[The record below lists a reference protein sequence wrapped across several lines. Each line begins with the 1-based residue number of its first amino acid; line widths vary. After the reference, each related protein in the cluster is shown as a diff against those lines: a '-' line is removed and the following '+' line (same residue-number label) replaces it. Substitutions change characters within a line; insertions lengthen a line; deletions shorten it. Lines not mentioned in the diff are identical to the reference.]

1 MSNILLISAPGAG
14 KGVTS
19 EYLKEKYNMVHMSI
33 GNLLREESEKNT
45 SLKEKLANGE
55 FIENNIVYSLFSKF
69 LEDNK
74 GSSFIFEGFPRL
86 MEQVKPFLDILSEHD
101 IILDKII
108 FIDIDKDIAL
118 KRVTGRLMC
127 KNCNEIYNKYVDNLE
142 NNKCKVCGGSLYT
155 RDDDKIETYENRYKL
170 FKEKTMPVV
179 EYLSDKYDIYTVS
192 NNGTF
197 DEMKSQIDNIMGN
210 WESVKMA
217 KNDVIE
223 VDGKVIDVLPGGK
236 FKVELANG
244 HIVEAHVSG
253 KIRMNNIRILPG
265 DTVVLEL
272 SPADITHGR
281 ITWNKR

>member
-19 EYLKEKYNMVHMSI
+19 KYLKEKYNMVHMSI

-55 FIENNIVYSLFSKF
+55 FIENNIVYSLLSKF

-86 MEQVKPFLDILSEHD
+86 MEQVKPFLDILSDHG

-127 KNCNEIYNKYVDNLE
+127 KNCNEIYNKYIDNLE

-155 RDDDKIETYENRYKL
+155 RDDDKVETYENRYKL

-179 EYLSDKYDIYTVS
+179 EYLSDKYDIYNVS

-210 WESVKMA
+210 
-217 KNDVIE
+217 
-223 VDGKVIDVLPGGK
+223 
-236 FKVELANG
+236 
-244 HIVEAHVSG
+244 
-253 KIRMNNIRILPG
+253 
-265 DTVVLEL
+265 
-272 SPADITHGR
+272 
-281 ITWNKR
+281 

>member
-19 EYLKEKYNMVHMSI
+19 KYLKEKYNMVHMSI

-86 MEQVKPFLDILSEHD
+86 IEQVKPFLDILSEHD

-210 WESVKMA
+210 
-217 KNDVIE
+217 
-223 VDGKVIDVLPGGK
+223 
-236 FKVELANG
+236 
-244 HIVEAHVSG
+244 
-253 KIRMNNIRILPG
+253 
-265 DTVVLEL
+265 
-272 SPADITHGR
+272 
-281 ITWNKR
+281 

>member
-33 GNLLREESEKNT
+33 GNLLREESEKNI

-55 FIENNIVYSLFSKF
+55 FIDNNIVYSLFSKF

-118 KRVTGRLMC
+118 RRITGRLMC

-155 RDDDKIETYENRYKL
+155 RDDDKVETYENRYKL

-210 WESVKMA
+210 
-217 KNDVIE
+217 
-223 VDGKVIDVLPGGK
+223 
-236 FKVELANG
+236 
-244 HIVEAHVSG
+244 
-253 KIRMNNIRILPG
+253 
-265 DTVVLEL
+265 
-272 SPADITHGR
+272 
-281 ITWNKR
+281 

>member
-19 EYLKEKYNMVHMSI
+19 KYLKEKYNMVHMSI

-55 FIENNIVYSLFSKF
+55 FIENNIVYSLFSKS

-210 WESVKMA
+210 
-217 KNDVIE
+217 
-223 VDGKVIDVLPGGK
+223 
-236 FKVELANG
+236 
-244 HIVEAHVSG
+244 
-253 KIRMNNIRILPG
+253 
-265 DTVVLEL
+265 
-272 SPADITHGR
+272 
-281 ITWNKR
+281 

>member
-118 KRVTGRLMC
+118 KRVTGRLVC

-210 WESVKMA
+210 
-217 KNDVIE
+217 
-223 VDGKVIDVLPGGK
+223 
-236 FKVELANG
+236 
-244 HIVEAHVSG
+244 
-253 KIRMNNIRILPG
+253 
-265 DTVVLEL
+265 
-272 SPADITHGR
+272 
-281 ITWNKR
+281 

>member
-19 EYLKEKYNMVHMSI
+19 KYLKEKYNMVHMSI

-118 KRVTGRLMC
+118 RRITGRLMC

-155 RDDDKIETYENRYKL
+155 RDDDKVETYENRYKL

-197 DEMKSQIDNIMGN
+197 DEIKSQIDNIMGN
-210 WESVKMA
+210 
-217 KNDVIE
+217 
-223 VDGKVIDVLPGGK
+223 
-236 FKVELANG
+236 
-244 HIVEAHVSG
+244 
-253 KIRMNNIRILPG
+253 
-265 DTVVLEL
+265 
-272 SPADITHGR
+272 
-281 ITWNKR
+281 

>member
-19 EYLKEKYNMVHMSI
+19 KYLKEKYNMVHMSI

-127 KNCNEIYNKYVDNLE
+127 KNCNEIYNKYIDNLE

-155 RDDDKIETYENRYKL
+155 RDDDKVETYENRYKL
-170 FKEKTMPVV
+170 FKEKTMPIV

-210 WESVKMA
+210 
-217 KNDVIE
+217 
-223 VDGKVIDVLPGGK
+223 
-236 FKVELANG
+236 
-244 HIVEAHVSG
+244 
-253 KIRMNNIRILPG
+253 
-265 DTVVLEL
+265 
-272 SPADITHGR
+272 
-281 ITWNKR
+281 

>member
-69 LEDNK
+69 LEDNR

-170 FKEKTMPVV
+170 FKEKTMPIV

-210 WESVKMA
+210 
-217 KNDVIE
+217 
-223 VDGKVIDVLPGGK
+223 
-236 FKVELANG
+236 
-244 HIVEAHVSG
+244 
-253 KIRMNNIRILPG
+253 
-265 DTVVLEL
+265 
-272 SPADITHGR
+272 
-281 ITWNKR
+281 

>member
-19 EYLKEKYNMVHMSI
+19 KYLKEKYNMVHMSI

-155 RDDDKIETYENRYKL
+155 RDDDKVETYENRYKL
-170 FKEKTMPVV
+170 FKEKTMPIV
-179 EYLSDKYDIYTVS
+179 EYLSDKYDIYTIS

-210 WESVKMA
+210 
-217 KNDVIE
+217 
-223 VDGKVIDVLPGGK
+223 
-236 FKVELANG
+236 
-244 HIVEAHVSG
+244 
-253 KIRMNNIRILPG
+253 
-265 DTVVLEL
+265 
-272 SPADITHGR
+272 
-281 ITWNKR
+281 

>member
-19 EYLKEKYNMVHMSI
+19 KYLKEKYNMVHMSI
-33 GNLLREESEKNT
+33 GNLLREESEKYT

-210 WESVKMA
+210 
-217 KNDVIE
+217 
-223 VDGKVIDVLPGGK
+223 
-236 FKVELANG
+236 
-244 HIVEAHVSG
+244 
-253 KIRMNNIRILPG
+253 
-265 DTVVLEL
+265 
-272 SPADITHGR
+272 
-281 ITWNKR
+281 

>member
-19 EYLKEKYNMVHMSI
+19 KYLKEKYNMVHMSI

-127 KNCNEIYNKYVDNLE
+127 KNCNEIYNKYVDNIE

-210 WESVKMA
+210 
-217 KNDVIE
+217 
-223 VDGKVIDVLPGGK
+223 
-236 FKVELANG
+236 
-244 HIVEAHVSG
+244 
-253 KIRMNNIRILPG
+253 
-265 DTVVLEL
+265 
-272 SPADITHGR
+272 
-281 ITWNKR
+281 

>member
-33 GNLLREESEKNT
+33 GNLLREESEKNI

-108 FIDIDKDIAL
+108 FIDIDKVL
-118 KRVTGRLMC
+118 MQRVL
-127 KNCNEIYNKYVDNLE
+127 NNLIYNALVHNDKNISIVVSVYKKDKIYISISDNGKGISEKDLE
-142 NNKCKVCGGSLYT
+142 NVF
-155 RDDDKIETYENRYKL
+155 DRY
-170 FKEKTMPVV
+170 
-179 EYLSDKYDIYTVS
+179 YR
-192 NNGTF
+192 GT
-197 DEMKSQIDNIMGN
+197 NTG
-210 WESVKMA
+210 
-217 KNDVIE
+217 
-223 VDGKVIDVLPGGK
+223 
-236 FKVELANG
+236 
-244 HIVEAHVSG
+244 EAHKGSG
-253 KIRMNNIRILPG
+253 LGMSIAKEIVNAHNG
-265 DTVVLEL
+265 
-272 SPADITHGR
+272 DITISSILGKGTDIN
-281 ITWNKR
+281 ITL

>member
-118 KRVTGRLMC
+118 RRITGRLMC

-210 WESVKMA
+210 
-217 KNDVIE
+217 
-223 VDGKVIDVLPGGK
+223 
-236 FKVELANG
+236 
-244 HIVEAHVSG
+244 
-253 KIRMNNIRILPG
+253 
-265 DTVVLEL
+265 
-272 SPADITHGR
+272 
-281 ITWNKR
+281 

>member
-19 EYLKEKYNMVHMSI
+19 KYLKEKYNMVHMSI
-33 GNLLREESEKNT
+33 GNLLREESEKNI

-55 FIENNIVYSLFSKF
+55 FIENNIVYNLFSKF

-210 WESVKMA
+210 
-217 KNDVIE
+217 
-223 VDGKVIDVLPGGK
+223 
-236 FKVELANG
+236 
-244 HIVEAHVSG
+244 
-253 KIRMNNIRILPG
+253 
-265 DTVVLEL
+265 
-272 SPADITHGR
+272 
-281 ITWNKR
+281 

>member
-19 EYLKEKYNMVHMSI
+19 KYLKEKYNMVHMSI

-179 EYLSDKYDIYTVS
+179 EYLSDKYDIYTIS

-210 WESVKMA
+210 
-217 KNDVIE
+217 
-223 VDGKVIDVLPGGK
+223 
-236 FKVELANG
+236 
-244 HIVEAHVSG
+244 
-253 KIRMNNIRILPG
+253 
-265 DTVVLEL
+265 
-272 SPADITHGR
+272 
-281 ITWNKR
+281 

>member
-19 EYLKEKYNMVHMSI
+19 KYLKEKYNMVHMSI

-170 FKEKTMPVV
+170 FKEKTMSVV

-210 WESVKMA
+210 
-217 KNDVIE
+217 
-223 VDGKVIDVLPGGK
+223 
-236 FKVELANG
+236 
-244 HIVEAHVSG
+244 
-253 KIRMNNIRILPG
+253 
-265 DTVVLEL
+265 
-272 SPADITHGR
+272 
-281 ITWNKR
+281 

>member
-19 EYLKEKYNMVHMSI
+19 KYLKEKYNMVHMSI

-170 FKEKTMPVV
+170 FKEKIMPVV

-210 WESVKMA
+210 
-217 KNDVIE
+217 
-223 VDGKVIDVLPGGK
+223 
-236 FKVELANG
+236 
-244 HIVEAHVSG
+244 
-253 KIRMNNIRILPG
+253 
-265 DTVVLEL
+265 
-272 SPADITHGR
+272 
-281 ITWNKR
+281 

>member
-33 GNLLREESEKNT
+33 GNLLREESEKNI

-55 FIENNIVYSLFSKF
+55 FIENNIVYNLFSKF

-210 WESVKMA
+210 
-217 KNDVIE
+217 
-223 VDGKVIDVLPGGK
+223 
-236 FKVELANG
+236 
-244 HIVEAHVSG
+244 
-253 KIRMNNIRILPG
+253 
-265 DTVVLEL
+265 
-272 SPADITHGR
+272 
-281 ITWNKR
+281 

>member
-33 GNLLREESEKNT
+33 GNLLREESKKNT

-69 LEDNK
+69 LEANK

-210 WESVKMA
+210 
-217 KNDVIE
+217 
-223 VDGKVIDVLPGGK
+223 
-236 FKVELANG
+236 
-244 HIVEAHVSG
+244 
-253 KIRMNNIRILPG
+253 
-265 DTVVLEL
+265 
-272 SPADITHGR
+272 
-281 ITWNKR
+281 

>member
-69 LEDNK
+69 LEDKK

-155 RDDDKIETYENRYKL
+155 RDDDKVETYENRYKL

-179 EYLSDKYDIYTVS
+179 EYLSDKYDIYNVS

-210 WESVKMA
+210 
-217 KNDVIE
+217 
-223 VDGKVIDVLPGGK
+223 
-236 FKVELANG
+236 
-244 HIVEAHVSG
+244 
-253 KIRMNNIRILPG
+253 
-265 DTVVLEL
+265 
-272 SPADITHGR
+272 
-281 ITWNKR
+281 

>member
-155 RDDDKIETYENRYKL
+155 RDDDKVETYENRYKL

-197 DEMKSQIDNIMGN
+197 DEIKSQIDNIMGN
-210 WESVKMA
+210 
-217 KNDVIE
+217 
-223 VDGKVIDVLPGGK
+223 
-236 FKVELANG
+236 
-244 HIVEAHVSG
+244 
-253 KIRMNNIRILPG
+253 
-265 DTVVLEL
+265 
-272 SPADITHGR
+272 
-281 ITWNKR
+281 

>member
-55 FIENNIVYSLFSKF
+55 FIDNNIVYSLFSKF

-127 KNCNEIYNKYVDNLE
+127 KNCNEIYNKYIDNLE

-155 RDDDKIETYENRYKL
+155 RDDDKVETYENRYKL

-210 WESVKMA
+210 
-217 KNDVIE
+217 
-223 VDGKVIDVLPGGK
+223 
-236 FKVELANG
+236 
-244 HIVEAHVSG
+244 
-253 KIRMNNIRILPG
+253 
-265 DTVVLEL
+265 
-272 SPADITHGR
+272 
-281 ITWNKR
+281 

>member
-179 EYLSDKYDIYTVS
+179 EYLSDKYDIYTIS

-210 WESVKMA
+210 
-217 KNDVIE
+217 
-223 VDGKVIDVLPGGK
+223 
-236 FKVELANG
+236 
-244 HIVEAHVSG
+244 
-253 KIRMNNIRILPG
+253 
-265 DTVVLEL
+265 
-272 SPADITHGR
+272 
-281 ITWNKR
+281 

>member
-19 EYLKEKYNMVHMSI
+19 KYLKEKYNMVHMSI

-127 KNCNEIYNKYVDNLE
+127 KNCNEIYNKYIDNLE

-155 RDDDKIETYENRYKL
+155 RDDDKVETYENRYKL

-210 WESVKMA
+210 
-217 KNDVIE
+217 
-223 VDGKVIDVLPGGK
+223 
-236 FKVELANG
+236 
-244 HIVEAHVSG
+244 
-253 KIRMNNIRILPG
+253 
-265 DTVVLEL
+265 
-272 SPADITHGR
+272 
-281 ITWNKR
+281 

>member
-19 EYLKEKYNMVHMSI
+19 KYLKEKYNMVHMSI
-33 GNLLREESEKNT
+33 GNLLREESKKNT

-118 KRVTGRLMC
+118 RRITGRLMC

-155 RDDDKIETYENRYKL
+155 RDDDKVETYENRYKL
-170 FKEKTMPVV
+170 FKEKTMPIV

-192 NNGTF
+192 NNGTL

-210 WESVKMA
+210 
-217 KNDVIE
+217 
-223 VDGKVIDVLPGGK
+223 
-236 FKVELANG
+236 
-244 HIVEAHVSG
+244 
-253 KIRMNNIRILPG
+253 
-265 DTVVLEL
+265 
-272 SPADITHGR
+272 
-281 ITWNKR
+281 

>member
-19 EYLKEKYNMVHMSI
+19 KYLKEKYNMVHMSI

-142 NNKCKVCGGSLYT
+142 NNKCKVCDGSLYT

-210 WESVKMA
+210 
-217 KNDVIE
+217 
-223 VDGKVIDVLPGGK
+223 
-236 FKVELANG
+236 
-244 HIVEAHVSG
+244 
-253 KIRMNNIRILPG
+253 
-265 DTVVLEL
+265 
-272 SPADITHGR
+272 
-281 ITWNKR
+281 

>member
-19 EYLKEKYNMVHMSI
+19 KYLKEKYNMVHMSI

-118 KRVTGRLMC
+118 RRITGRLMC

-210 WESVKMA
+210 
-217 KNDVIE
+217 
-223 VDGKVIDVLPGGK
+223 
-236 FKVELANG
+236 
-244 HIVEAHVSG
+244 
-253 KIRMNNIRILPG
+253 
-265 DTVVLEL
+265 
-272 SPADITHGR
+272 
-281 ITWNKR
+281 

>member
-33 GNLLREESEKNT
+33 GNLLREESEKNI

-55 FIENNIVYSLFSKF
+55 FIDNNIVYSLFSKF

-127 KNCNEIYNKYVDNLE
+127 KNCNEIYNKYIDNLE

-155 RDDDKIETYENRYKL
+155 RDDDKVETYENRYKL

-210 WESVKMA
+210 
-217 KNDVIE
+217 
-223 VDGKVIDVLPGGK
+223 
-236 FKVELANG
+236 
-244 HIVEAHVSG
+244 
-253 KIRMNNIRILPG
+253 
-265 DTVVLEL
+265 
-272 SPADITHGR
+272 
-281 ITWNKR
+281 

>member
-19 EYLKEKYNMVHMSI
+19 KYLKEKYNMVHMSI
-33 GNLLREESEKNT
+33 GNLLKEESEKNT

-170 FKEKTMPVV
+170 FKEKTMPIV

-210 WESVKMA
+210 
-217 KNDVIE
+217 
-223 VDGKVIDVLPGGK
+223 
-236 FKVELANG
+236 
-244 HIVEAHVSG
+244 
-253 KIRMNNIRILPG
+253 
-265 DTVVLEL
+265 
-272 SPADITHGR
+272 
-281 ITWNKR
+281 

>member
-118 KRVTGRLMC
+118 KRVTGRLVC

-170 FKEKTMPVV
+170 FKEITMPVV

-210 WESVKMA
+210 
-217 KNDVIE
+217 
-223 VDGKVIDVLPGGK
+223 
-236 FKVELANG
+236 
-244 HIVEAHVSG
+244 
-253 KIRMNNIRILPG
+253 
-265 DTVVLEL
+265 
-272 SPADITHGR
+272 
-281 ITWNKR
+281 

>member
-210 WESVKMA
+210 
-217 KNDVIE
+217 
-223 VDGKVIDVLPGGK
+223 
-236 FKVELANG
+236 
-244 HIVEAHVSG
+244 
-253 KIRMNNIRILPG
+253 
-265 DTVVLEL
+265 
-272 SPADITHGR
+272 
-281 ITWNKR
+281 

>member
-19 EYLKEKYNMVHMSI
+19 KYLKEKYNMVHMSI

-55 FIENNIVYSLFSKF
+55 FIDNNIVYSLFSKF

-127 KNCNEIYNKYVDNLE
+127 KNCNEIYNKYIDNLE

-155 RDDDKIETYENRYKL
+155 RDDDKVETYENRYKL

-210 WESVKMA
+210 
-217 KNDVIE
+217 
-223 VDGKVIDVLPGGK
+223 
-236 FKVELANG
+236 
-244 HIVEAHVSG
+244 
-253 KIRMNNIRILPG
+253 
-265 DTVVLEL
+265 
-272 SPADITHGR
+272 
-281 ITWNKR
+281 

>member
-19 EYLKEKYNMVHMSI
+19 KYLKEKYNMVHMSI

-55 FIENNIVYSLFSKF
+55 FIENNIVYNLFSKF

-155 RDDDKIETYENRYKL
+155 RDDDKVETYENRYKL

-179 EYLSDKYDIYTVS
+179 EYLSEKYDIYTVS

-210 WESVKMA
+210 
-217 KNDVIE
+217 
-223 VDGKVIDVLPGGK
+223 
-236 FKVELANG
+236 
-244 HIVEAHVSG
+244 
-253 KIRMNNIRILPG
+253 
-265 DTVVLEL
+265 
-272 SPADITHGR
+272 
-281 ITWNKR
+281 

>member
-19 EYLKEKYNMVHMSI
+19 KYLKEKYNMVHMSI
-33 GNLLREESEKNT
+33 GNLLREESEKNS

-210 WESVKMA
+210 
-217 KNDVIE
+217 
-223 VDGKVIDVLPGGK
+223 
-236 FKVELANG
+236 
-244 HIVEAHVSG
+244 
-253 KIRMNNIRILPG
+253 
-265 DTVVLEL
+265 
-272 SPADITHGR
+272 
-281 ITWNKR
+281 

>member
-33 GNLLREESEKNT
+33 GNLLREESKKNT

-55 FIENNIVYSLFSKF
+55 FIDNNIVYSLFSKF
-69 LEDNK
+69 LEDNE

-155 RDDDKIETYENRYKL
+155 RDDDKVETYENRYKL

-210 WESVKMA
+210 
-217 KNDVIE
+217 
-223 VDGKVIDVLPGGK
+223 
-236 FKVELANG
+236 
-244 HIVEAHVSG
+244 
-253 KIRMNNIRILPG
+253 
-265 DTVVLEL
+265 
-272 SPADITHGR
+272 
-281 ITWNKR
+281 

>member
-19 EYLKEKYNMVHMSI
+19 KYLKEKYNMVHMSI

-170 FKEKTMPVV
+170 FKEKAMPVV

-210 WESVKMA
+210 
-217 KNDVIE
+217 
-223 VDGKVIDVLPGGK
+223 
-236 FKVELANG
+236 
-244 HIVEAHVSG
+244 
-253 KIRMNNIRILPG
+253 
-265 DTVVLEL
+265 
-272 SPADITHGR
+272 
-281 ITWNKR
+281 

>member
-155 RDDDKIETYENRYKL
+155 RDDDKVETYENRYKL

-179 EYLSDKYDIYTVS
+179 EYYKKMSNFYKIS

-210 WESVKMA
+210 
-217 KNDVIE
+217 
-223 VDGKVIDVLPGGK
+223 
-236 FKVELANG
+236 
-244 HIVEAHVSG
+244 
-253 KIRMNNIRILPG
+253 
-265 DTVVLEL
+265 
-272 SPADITHGR
+272 
-281 ITWNKR
+281 

>member
-33 GNLLREESEKNT
+33 GNLLREESEKNI

-74 GSSFIFEGFPRL
+74 DSSFIFEGFPRL

-210 WESVKMA
+210 
-217 KNDVIE
+217 
-223 VDGKVIDVLPGGK
+223 
-236 FKVELANG
+236 
-244 HIVEAHVSG
+244 
-253 KIRMNNIRILPG
+253 
-265 DTVVLEL
+265 
-272 SPADITHGR
+272 
-281 ITWNKR
+281 